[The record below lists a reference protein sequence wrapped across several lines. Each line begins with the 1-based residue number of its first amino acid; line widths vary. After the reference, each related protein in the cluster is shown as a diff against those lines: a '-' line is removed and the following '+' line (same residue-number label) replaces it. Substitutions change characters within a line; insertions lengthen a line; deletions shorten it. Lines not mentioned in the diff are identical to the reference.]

1 MSTYVKK
8 EDDTLIESDTEVV
21 KVETNNLK
29 KLLDITKTFT
39 HFGVST
45 IPNREIYISKILQY
59 SDTENVVNMR
69 YGFSISYSDYKKY
82 NEKYYYPRLRSL
94 ILLNT
99 SNVVDMSYMFYNV
112 TLDSGILPLFD
123 TSKVTDMSYMF
134 AGLKARNNQNPP
146 IIPKYNTSNVTNMY
160 CMFAG
165 CSLFSCILPNPF
177 FDTSNVTNMAY
188 MFSTEIPGEI
198 SINNG
203 YPEIPIFNTTN
214 VTNINDIFS
223 GNVNLLIIPAYDF
236 SNVTT
241 AISAFY
247 RCNRLE
253 QFLPT
258 GLKVSFNLSAST
270 KFTREALVVVL
281 NNLGTPTSTQT
292 LTLGSTNL
300 AKLTEE
306 DIAIATEKN
315 WTLK

>member
-8 EDDTLIESDTEVV
+8 EDGTLIESDTEVV
-21 KVETNNLK
+21 KVESNSLK

-45 IPNREIYISKILQY
+45 IPNREIHISKILQY

-69 YGFSISYSDYKKY
+69 YGFSTSYSDYNNY
-82 NEKYYYPRLRSL
+82 NKKYYYPKLRSL

-99 SNVVDMSYMFYNV
+99 SNVVDMSYMFYGV
-112 TLDSGILPLFD
+112 TLDSGTLPLYD

-134 AGLKARNNQNPP
+134 AHLTARNNLNPP
-146 IIPKYNTSNVTNMY
+146 TIPKYNTSNVTNMSY
-160 CMFAG
+160 MFAG
-165 CSLFSCILPNPF
+165 CSSKSCILPNPF
-177 FDTSNVTNMAY
+177 FDTSNVVNMSY
-188 MFSTEIPGEI
+188 MFSTYIPLEGYY
-198 SINNG
+198 NNG
-203 YPEIPIFNTTN
+203 YSEIPIFNTTK
-214 VTNINDIFS
+214 VTNISYMFYHNS
-223 GNVNLLIIPAYDF
+223 ELLIIPAFDF
-236 SNVTT
+236 SNVTD
-241 AISAFY
+241 ANAAFGN
-247 RCNRLE
+247 CKNLE

-258 GLKVSFNLSAST
+258 GLKVSFYLSDST
-270 KFTREALVVVL
+270 KLTREALVVVL

-315 WTLK
+315 WTLQ